1 MAYADGTQSTVYA
14 RINVPWG
21 FGEGWGVDVGPW
33 SSSFMGP
40 DPDFPNDTYVINL
53 WLDFYSE
60 ESTEPYS
67 VGEIV
72 PIGVDAFSEEPVPD
86 IVTIFSRP

>member
-1 MAYADGTQSTVYA
+1 
-14 RINVPWG
+14 
-21 FGEGWGVDVGPW
+21 
-33 SSSFMGP
+33 MGP